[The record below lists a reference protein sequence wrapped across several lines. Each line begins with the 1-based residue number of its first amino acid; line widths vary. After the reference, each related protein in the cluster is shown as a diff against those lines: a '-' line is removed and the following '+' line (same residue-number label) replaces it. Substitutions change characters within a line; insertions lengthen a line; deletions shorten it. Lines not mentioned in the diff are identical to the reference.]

1 MAPLLVLTIAL
12 SALAAF
18 EVWDQTYLQ
27 WSERHW
33 VTTFHAHNPMVIV
46 AALVILV
53 HFALVPVVGIW
64 WISGARTGGFP
75 HRLFATWL
83 LVLVVGAAT
92 HFPSSLFYAAIAIYA
107 LGPPEPT
114 TPFLRKAAN
123 YDSVFLLDAL
133 IRRGARI
140 EPWLLAYAA
149 GSDSPSVA
157 ARLIRE
163 GFPVNDL
170 QFESRITALHNAV
183 DRKQYRMAELLM
195 EAGARTDVMDG
206 HGRTPLDLAQ
216 NDERMLE
223 ILRARGR

>member
-1 MAPLLVLTIAL
+1 VAPLLLVTIAL

-18 EVWDQTYLQ
+18 KVWDQTYLQ

-46 AALVILV
+46 AALAILV

-64 WISGARTGGFP
+64 WISGARTRGFP

-92 HFPSSLFYAAIAIYA
+92 HFPSSLFYAATAIYA

-123 YDSVFLLDAL
+123 YDSVLLLDAL

-149 GSDSPSVA
+149 GSDSPRVA
-157 ARLIRE
+157 AHLIRE

-206 HGRTPLDLAQ
+206 RGRTPLDLAQ